1 MCSINSTIW
10 NFLCREKI
18 FKLISMSRDEFIQ
31 QFRGDILGN
40 INDQSSVEEEFQNK
54 TLRPILKLQNDL
66 IIQVFKN
73 YLNLNK
79 IHFNN
84 GQVEHNMNVV
94 EKAISKDSQ
103 LQNTY
108 KGIIIALFTS
118 EEYQLYS
125 TFSSGINKRI
135 RSMLMERIQS
145 QLQLFL

>member
-1 MCSINSTIW
+1 MCSINSTVW

-18 FKLISMSRDEFIQ
+18 FKLISMSRDEFIHK
-31 QFRGDILGN
+31 FRGDILGN
-40 INDQSSVEEEFQNK
+40 IDNQSSVEEEFQNK

-108 KGIIIALFTS
+108 KGIIIALFTT

-125 TFSSGINKRI
+125 IFSSEINKRI

-145 QLQLFL
+145 QLQLFQ

>member
-79 IHFNN
+79 IHLNN

-145 QLQLFL
+145 QLQLLQ